1 MRRVLNVRTPS
12 ANSRRRL
19 IVSAHAFP
27 LEDWLEE
34 AVLAGAITLAEAW
47 SLQDEIL
54 QTYEPEVVLPQELW
68 PVKLKLDLFEMD
80 VSQMTP
86 H

>member
-1 MRRVLNVRTPS
+1 M
-12 ANSRRRL
+12 
-19 IVSAHAFP
+19 SAHAFP

-54 QTYEPEVVLPQELW
+54 QTYEPEVALPEELW
-68 PVKLKLDLFEMD
+68 PVKLKLDLFELD